1 MLPLRGVRMS
11 SKLEQAIVQLLI
23 RQPFYGNLILAMKK
37 QYTSKYGIAAV
48 SITDTLN
55 LYINPELFNQLPLDY
70 ATGIL
75 IHECKHI
82 THDHIS
88 RGKKLSRK
96 MNKALNVAADRS
108 INPDIANNTFNGE
121 TFATV
126 PDTFTLNVSRVSEE
140 TLKTLKG
147 APIVEGIMTGTPV
160 TVANFQKQFP
170 DKLIE
175 NGQTME
181 YYYRFLKDNSEKGDG
196 DGDFDGDMDSMD
208 DHSSWEES
216 EENDEVREQVLK
228 NAVKKAAE
236 RTAPGNLPGEVKEL
250 IEKWSSSQV
259 NWKKELKRFV
269 SHCIRT
275 KLESSRK
282 KRNRRYGVMYPG
294 YKKSPV
300 LKLVCA
306 IDTSGSV
313 STQMVQQFFGEMA
326 SISDLGVEI
335 TVIECD
341 TVIHKEYEFDKKN
354 IPVVDGRGGTSFHPV
369 FNRINK
375 MRDVDALIYFTD
387 GECFEEVDYNKPTL
401 WAITP
406 CGSGY
411 TIPKGGENRHIKL
424 KLED

>member
-1 MLPLRGVRMS
+1 MA
-11 SKLEQAIVQLLI
+11 SKLEQATIQLLV

-37 QYTSKYGIAAV
+37 QYSTRHGIAAV
-48 SITDTLN
+48 SITDTVN
-55 LYINPELFNQLPLDY
+55 LYINPELFDQLPLDQ
-70 ATGIL
+70 AVGVL

-108 INPDIANNTFNGE
+108 INEMLADNQYNGQTFSTIPDS
-121 TFATV
+121 FA
-126 PDTFTLNVSRVSEE
+126 LNVSRVSEE
-140 TLKTLKG
+140 TMKSLKG
-147 APIVEGIMTGTPV
+147 AKIVDGILTGTPV

-170 DKLIE
+170 DKKIE
-175 NGQTME
+175 NNQTME
-181 YYYRFLKDNSEKGDG
+181 YYYRFLKDNAEKSENG

-216 EENDEVREQVLK
+216 EDNDEVREQVLK

-236 RTAPGNLPGEVKEL
+236 RTAPGNMPGEVKEL
-250 IEKWSSSQV
+250 IEKWSTSQV

-282 KRNRRYGVMYPG
+282 KRNRRYGIMYPG
-294 YKKSPV
+294 FKKSPV

-313 STQMVQQFFGEMA
+313 STQMVEQFFGEMSA
-326 SISDLGVEI
+326 IHKLGVDI

-341 TVIHKEYEFDKKN
+341 TQIHKEYEFDPKK
-354 IPVVDGRGGTSFHPV
+354 IPVVDGRGGTSFYPV
-369 FNRINK
+369 FNKIAK

-387 GECFEEVDYNKPTL
+387 GECYEEVEYTKPTL

-406 CGSGY
+406 CGNNY
-411 TIPKGGENRHIKL
+411 TIPKGGENKHIKIRL
-424 KLED
+424 DE